1 MLEKYV
7 SEDLFFM
14 SEEELRE
21 VCSWGSVGIHYAF
34 NCYEESV
41 HHILQL
47 RDEVLNDY
55 PNMTDKDMTVW
66 KISRKES
73 IRHAGYTTIFVQIP
87 IDDYLQLRR
96 EHKIGIR

>member
-21 VCSWGSVGIHYAF
+21 ACSWGTVGIHYAF
-34 NCYEESV
+34 NCYDESV

-47 RDEVLNDY
+47 RDEVLKDY
-55 PNMTDKDMTVW
+55 PNLTDKDMTVW
-66 KISRKES
+66 KITRQES
-73 IRHAGYTTIFVQIP
+73 IRHAGYTTLFVQIP
-87 IDDYLQLRR
+87 INEYLHLRK
-96 EHKIGIR
+96 EHKITIR